1 LSKIREIFRFQED
14 KTKNEIVFLYDL
26 IFQKYYLKMILKEFT
41 SELDKLFSL
50 KQAEDFDN
58 VGLLCGNPA
67 REVSGVLVCHD
78 ALENVVDEAIAKNC
92 NVIVTFHPIIFSGL
106 KSITGK
112 NYVERAVLKA
122 IENKI
127 AIYAIHTAFDN
138 DYFGVNYRIC
148 NELGLKNQTEHKP
161 PIAED
166 FLTLASE

>member
-1 LSKIREIFRFQED
+1 MSKIREIFRFQED
-14 KTKNEIVFLYDL
+14 KSKNEIVFLYDL
-26 IFQKYYLKMILKEFT
+26 IFQNNYLKMILKEFT

-58 VGLLCGNPA
+58 VGLLCGNPE

-78 ALENVVDEAIAKNC
+78 ALEKVVDEAIAKNC

-106 KSITGK
+106 KSITGR

-148 NELGLKNQTEHKP
+148 NELGLKNQKILISQE
-161 PIAED
+161 
-166 FLTLASE
+166 S

>member
-1 LSKIREIFRFQED
+1 
-14 KTKNEIVFLYDL
+14 
-26 IFQKYYLKMILKEFT
+26 MILKEFT

-58 VGLLCGNPA
+58 VGLLCGNPT

-112 NYVERAVLKA
+112 NYVERAVSKSHR
-122 IENKI
+122 K
-127 AIYAIHTAFDN
+127 
-138 DYFGVNYRIC
+138 
-148 NELGLKNQTEHKP
+148 
-161 PIAED
+161 
-166 FLTLASE
+166 

>member
-1 LSKIREIFRFQED
+1 
-14 KTKNEIVFLYDL
+14 
-26 IFQKYYLKMILKEFT
+26 MILKEFT

-78 ALENVVDEAIAKNC
+78 ALENVVDEAVAKNC

-127 AIYAIHTAFDN
+127 AIYAIHTAFD
-138 DYFGVNYRIC
+138 
-148 NELGLKNQTEHKP
+148 
-161 PIAED
+161 
-166 FLTLASE
+166 

>member
-1 LSKIREIFRFQED
+1 MSKIREIFRFQED
-14 KTKNEIVFLYDL
+14 KSKNEIVFLYDL

-92 NVIVTFHPIIFSGL
+92 NVIVTFHPIDR
-106 KSITGK
+106 KS
-112 NYVERAVLKA
+112 VV
-122 IENKI
+122 
-127 AIYAIHTAFDN
+127 
-138 DYFGVNYRIC
+138 
-148 NELGLKNQTEHKP
+148 
-161 PIAED
+161 
-166 FLTLASE
+166 